1 MLQEPDK
8 TITCIECSELIKD
21 KYVLRVKEEFWHPTC
36 LKCAVCQQ
44 ELGAEKSCY
53 MKSGKVF
60 CKDDYTR

>member
-1 MLQEPDK
+1 MLQEPEK
-8 TITCIECSELIKD
+8 TIRCVECSELIKD

-44 ELGAEKSCY
+44 ELGTEKSCY
-53 MKSGKVF
+53 MKAGKVF